1 MCNFNFFLSDSLKR
15 AKYFFLKRKKKGKRS
30 FYESIPGSTMEFFEM
45 VKQRPWLAETV
56 GRQMFGR
63 SMSQLLL
70 VIAVCN

>member
-1 MCNFNFFLSDSLKR
+1 
-15 AKYFFLKRKKKGKRS
+15 
-30 FYESIPGSTMEFFEM
+30 MEFFEM